1 MVFLPTF
8 LTLLNSCSWWYLDP
22 WNSLLGFMIEG
33 KKTSYSINSRPL
45 CWGQEYLICIDL
57 CLLLWNLLSLMSGPL
72 WPFGDFVCASVS
84 KICSLSHIMLC
95 GLFFFW
101 CQVLFGQPALSA
113 PLYPHVSWTNFSSG
127 MCEIGSM
134 HSGQG
139 AEINEGLLLVVHVS
153 SGLCLGMKATSS
165 NVLECLST
173 RVFLRFHY
181 WDPMLRDRKDKNL
194 FLFFPHSS
202 RARLGGLFLFPC
214 GKGISCVY
222 LEFSLLIIN
231 LLAMLARLAF
241 ATLLRV

>member
-1 MVFLPTF
+1 
-8 LTLLNSCSWWYLDP
+8 
-22 WNSLLGFMIEG
+22 
-33 KKTSYSINSRPL
+33 
-45 CWGQEYLICIDL
+45 
-57 CLLLWNLLSLMSGPL
+57 MSGPL

-113 PLYPHVSWTNFSSG
+113 PLYPHVSWTNFSSD

-153 SGLCLGMKATSS
+153 SRLCLGMKPTSS

-194 FLFFPHSS
+194 SSSFHILLGLDWVGFSSSHVVRVFPVYILNFL
-202 RARLGGLFLFPC
+202 
-214 GKGISCVY
+214 Y
-222 LEFSLLIIN
+222 
-231 LLAMLARLAF
+231 
-241 ATLLRV
+241 